1 MSKSMLDTKKG
12 VCYLCGKYGPTEK
25 HHIFGGVANR
35 RLSEQDGLWV
45 YLCPD
50 CHNRPPNGVH
60 FNPYNMKR
68 LHVAGQSRWEMVKI
82 IQDGMTD
89 EEVRSAFME
98 RYGKNYL

>member
-1 MSKSMLDTKKG
+1 MSKSILDTQKG
-12 VCYLCGKYGPTEK
+12 VCFMCGKYGPTEK
-25 HHIFGGVANR
+25 HHIMQGTANR
-35 RLSEQDGLWV
+35 KLSEQDGLWV

-60 FNPYNMKR
+60 FNPNNMKR
-68 LHVAGQSRWEMVKI
+68 LHMAGQSRWEMVKI

-89 EEVRSAFME
+89 EEVRTAFME

>member
-1 MSKSMLDTKKG
+1 MSKSILDTQKG
-12 VCYLCGKYGPTEK
+12 ICFRCGRYGITEK

-50 CHNRPPNGVH
+50 CHNRPPNGAH
-60 FNPYNMKR
+60 FNPNTALW
-68 LHVAGQSRWEMVKI
+68 LHRAGQSAY
-82 IQDGMTD
+82 
-89 EEVRSAFME
+89 EEKAAQNGLNAVEARQEFMK